1 MRVLRRAASKI
12 EVVASPP
19 PSDRHVGEAFA
30 FAKTPDVSEEVRAR
44 VLPGLCRSAIEAAC
58 IAQLRRRLIESGTP
72 HAVVEARLAEDRSLN
87 AWLAEVFGL
96 SVAQGSEI
104 TDRVR
109 RLGGSGAVETVSI
122 VKRGTHRLVAADALH
137 LAEGTKALV
146 RELERG

>member
-1 MRVLRRAASKI
+1 
-12 EVVASPP
+12 
-19 PSDRHVGEAFA
+19 
-30 FAKTPDVSEEVRAR
+30 
-44 VLPGLCRSAIEAAC
+44 CRSAIEAAC

-72 HAVVEARLAEDRSLN
+72 HAEVEAWLAEDRPLT

-104 TDRVR
+104 SDRVR
-109 RLGGSGAVETVSI
+109 RLGGDAAVDTLRI
-122 VKRGTHRLVAADALH
+122 VKRGSHRLVAADALR